1 MTVFHYTALD
11 RAGQRIAG
19 EMDGQSRE
27 AVIRQLSEAGHFPI
41 DVAAP
46 GKGAPGAARSLLDIG
61 RSASAAEIT
70 QFTRQLA
77 MLLNA
82 GLSLPRA
89 VGLIEEEAGGRRLKK
104 LARQIHA
111 DISGGKSLA
120 EALEARERQ
129 FPPVVVS
136 MVRAAEASG
145 TLPEV
150 LDRVAET
157 REREQKMRAK
167 LMSALLYPSF
177 LLVTAIVSL
186 IVIMLFVVPRFKAML
201 TDTGMRLPAAAAN
214 VIAVSDWLNDYWAAL
229 AVGLAGVVLAMLLLR
244 RRPAVRR
251 FLDRA
256 VLRLPL
262 VGGLVRMDLTVRF
275 CRTLGSLIGNGI
287 AVPAALTLTRD
298 VMGNGVAAGAV
309 AAMSRELRKG
319 SDLARLMN
327 ETRLFPPI
335 VIAIMRVGE
344 ETGGL
349 AKSALYLADMFE
361 QRLEVATQRLVTI
374 LEPVIIVAVSGAVAA
389 IIISIMSA
397 VISVYD
403 LTL

>member
-1 MTVFHYTALD
+1 MPVFHYTALD

-19 EMDGQSRE
+19 EMQGPSRE
-27 AVIRQLSEAGHFPI
+27 SVIRQLSEAGHFPI
-41 DVAAP
+41 DVAVGTDA
-46 GKGAPGAARSLLDIG
+46 AAARGSLLDFG
-61 RSASAAEIT
+61 RSASAREIT

-77 MLLNA
+77 MLLKA

-89 VGLIEEEAGGRRLKK
+89 VGLIEGETSGRRLKV
-104 LARQIHA
+104 LARNIHA
-111 DISGGKSLA
+111 DIAGGKSLA
-120 EALEARERQ
+120 EALEGRGRQ
-129 FPPVVVS
+129 FPPVLVS
-136 MVRAAEASG
+136 MVRAGEASG

-150 LDRVAET
+150 LDRIADT
-157 REREQKMRAK
+157 REREQKMRAR
-167 LMSALLYPSF
+167 LVSALLYPSF
-177 LLVTAIVSL
+177 LVLTAVVSL
-186 IVIMLFVVPRFKAML
+186 LVIMLFVVPRFKAML
-201 TDTGMRLPAAAAN
+201 SDTGMRLPASTAGIIAA
-214 VIAVSDWLNDYWAAL
+214 SDWLSDHWSSLAA
-229 AVGLAGVVLAMLLLR
+229 GLAAVAIVVPLLH

-287 AVPAALTLTRD
+287 AVPAALNLTRD
-298 VMGNGVAAGAV
+298 VMGNGEAAGAV

-319 SDLARLMN
+319 SDLARLMA
-327 ETRLFPPI
+327 ESRLFPPM

-361 QRLEVATQRLVTI
+361 QKLEVATQRLVTI